1 MNSQTLYRTSQYILV
16 IGAILAM
23 IVMTLSGLGKDDDL
37 VDLILIY
44 FIGAGFV
51 VIGLACVPFLM
62 ISAEHFVCALKDLAL
77 PIGLIMSCY
86 AFIVYMGD
94 IAQSNYIVAIL
105 PAVAGGM
112 ISLMLADAVVPK
124 TIVPLAGFK
133 FFLIWLWVFS
143 ICKAA
148 HLVLGGDPIWVF
160 WHTDTWFLCW
170 LVISLFYLYNPKQT
184 SVIQRISTG
193 AIAAIILAVSL
204 STVGV
209 GLASQGTN
217 MDSYGKSM
225 VLGVIGT
232 IYGCWIYITSL
243 LIGRLRFHYD
253 VDSNRSNWHL
263 AEIFT
268 FFIILNM
275 GPKTVFEVWGDYK
288 SVQTEETALEA
299 SSNKDEPGDD
309 S

>member
-1 MNSQTLYRTSQYILV
+1 MDKRTLKSAALFGLV
-16 IGAILAM
+16 IGAILATV
-23 IVMTLSGLGKDDDL
+23 VMTLSGLGNTKIDP
-37 VDLILIY
+37 ILIY
-44 FIGAGFV
+44 FIGDGIF
-51 VIGLACVPFLM
+51 VIGLACVPFLLL
-62 ISAEHFVCALKDLAL
+62 SKEHFICALKDLAL
-77 PIGLIMSCY
+77 PIGLIMSCSI
-86 AFIVYMGD
+86 FIVYLGD
-94 IAQSNYIVAIL
+94 INQSNSWVVYL

-112 ISLMLADAVVPK
+112 ISLMLADAAVPK

-217 MDSYGKSM
+217 IDSYGKSM
-225 VLGVIGT
+225 VWALIGT

-275 GPKTVFEVWGDYK
+275 GPKTVFEVWDDYK
-288 SVQTEETALEA
+288 NVQTEETALEA

-309 S
+309 N